1 MMNHMRTD
9 QEILGLILRTVKT
22 LKVDT
27 GKNTSISS

>member
-1 MMNHMRTD
+1 MRTD
-9 QEILGLILRTVKT
+9 QEMLELILGTVKT